1 MKIWENSDYNP
12 FFIILSDKSSK
23 VIFLITGAAGFIG
36 FHISKKLLERGE
48 TVIGLDNLNDYYSI
62 GLKNARCDRLK
73 EYKNF
78 IFHQVDI
85 SDQEAITSLF
95 DKYRDINYIVHLAAQ
110 AGVRYSLKNPF
121 AYIQT
126 NVTGQLVILEEAR
139 RLEKLERIFY
149 ASSSS
154 VYGLNKKIPFSE
166 KDRVDKPGSVY
177 AASKRSA
184 ELLSYSYSHVYGLK
198 QTGLRFFTVYGPWG
212 RPDMAYYI
220 FARAIEHQQPIT
232 LYTGDNLSR
241 DFTYIDDV
249 VGALTSLFDCF
260 TLEDYDV
267 YNIGN
272 NCQERVEK
280 LIVYL
285 ENYLGKKA
293 LINYV
298 TRPNTDIE
306 ATLSDIR
313 KIKQKTGWLPK
324 TNLKNGVEY
333 FVRWFKGYI

>member
-220 FARAIEHQQPIT
+220 FARAIEYQQPIT

-249 VGALTSLFDCF
+249 VGALTSLFDCS

-306 ATLSDIR
+306 ATLSDIS

-333 FVRWFKGYI
+333 FVRWFKECI